1 MMIGWILPLVLLVL
15 LLSLRGDER
24 SSRGWISALI
34 LGLVALYGV
43 GFLGMGGMHSWGWGW
58 GRGWGWDGWT
68 LPSLLGSLALLGAA
82 GAGIWVLLRRS
93 PPAESEAEQI
103 LRLRLAR
110 GEITA
115 EEYDLLRKKVQA
127 D

>member
-1 MMIGWILPLVLLVL
+1 MMIGWILPLVLIVL

-43 GFLGMGGMHSWGWGW
+43 GFLGMGGMHSWGWA
-58 GRGWGWDGWT
+58 RGWDGWT
-68 LPSLLGSLALLGAA
+68 WPSLLGSLALLGGA